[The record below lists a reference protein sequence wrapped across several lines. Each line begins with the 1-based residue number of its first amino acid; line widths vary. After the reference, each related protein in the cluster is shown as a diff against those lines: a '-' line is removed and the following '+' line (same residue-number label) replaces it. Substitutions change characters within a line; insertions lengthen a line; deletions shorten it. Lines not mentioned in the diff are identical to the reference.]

1 MSDPVPSTNVERFL
15 AAFQAIEG
23 DLRGRVV
30 DPGRDGH
37 ISFPEL
43 LRGARTVI
51 PRGLELD
58 LRELSEL
65 RNALV
70 HGTNG
75 RVMAEPT
82 RDAVDQIEHIR
93 DLLLSPPLVIDLVRR
108 GTVVTVSPRSSLASA
123 VARMRSDGFSQL
135 PVYGPAGYV
144 GLLTTQTI
152 VRWLADTGM
161 DAARSRPTIGDVL
174 ARAEAT
180 DECQMLPASTTAMD
194 ALDAFDASRQAG
206 HELVS
211 IILSEHGR
219 TDVPPLAIVTVHD
232 LPRLVEAVYPR
243 PAEVPDRAS
252 AVHRVTTTTV
262 NGR

>member
-1 MSDPVPSTNVERFL
+1 MVRDVSETHESTNVERFL

-23 DLRGRVV
+23 DLRGRIV

-43 LRGARTVI
+43 LRGARSVI
-51 PRGLELD
+51 PRRLELD

-82 RDAVDQIEHIR
+82 RDAVGEIEHIR
-93 DLLLSPPLVIDLVRR
+93 DLLLSPPLVIDLVQR
-108 GTVVTVSPRSSLASA
+108 GKVVIVSPRNSLASA

-135 PVYGPAGYV
+135 PVYDPAGYV

-174 ARAEAT
+174 AHAEAT
-180 DECQMLPASTTAMD
+180 AECQVLPASTTAMG
-194 ALDAFDASRQAG
+194 ALDAFELSRQVG
-206 HELVS
+206 RELVA
-211 IILSEHGR
+211 ILISEHGR
-219 TDVPPLAIVTVHD
+219 TDVLPLAIVTVHD
-232 LPRLVEAVYPR
+232 LPALVGAVYPR
-243 PAEVPDRAS
+243 PARVPDP
-252 AVHRVTTTTV
+252 
-262 NGR
+262 G